1 MEGIYLPRF
10 TDAQKA
16 SMRGTLDFLA
26 LNYYSA
32 SYYNEASR
40 RPAPRTLQPAPN
52 GVNWQSS
59 YPEGIRDISRLL
71 STYYAT
77 LGMVSTNGMAEIM
90 ISECGYGS
98 TSEAFDPSISNRVND
113 IDRQNFFAGI
123 SSAVRDA
130 VVIDKTPIT
139 SFIAWSLLDNL
150 E

>member
-1 MEGIYLPRF
+1 
-10 TDAQKA
+10 
-16 SMRGTLDFLA
+16 
-26 LNYYSA
+26 
-32 SYYNEASR
+32 
-40 RPAPRTLQPAPN
+40 
-52 GVNWQSS
+52 
-59 YPEGIRDISRLL
+59 
-71 STYYAT
+71 
-77 LGMVSTNGMAEIM
+77 MAEIM